1 MALAGGYG
9 ENTARPWH
17 RHRLAESKDKDCDR
31 QPHQYV
37 SKSKDMNEGRHDWND
52 NGVNP
57 DVHHAGG
64 VPVVVR
70 GRESLLHGEGE
81 QFKRL
86 KCKLSDRIR

>member
-1 MALAGGYG
+1 MGRTQPDHDIGIDLQNARVK
-9 ENTARPWH
+9 TATGN
-17 RHRLAESKDKDCDR
+17 LTSLFT
-31 QPHQYV
+31 
-37 SKSKDMNEGRHDWND
+37 SKDMNEGKHDWND

-81 QFKRL
+81 QFKCL
-86 KCKLSDRIR
+86 KCKLSDPIR